1 MEYLHGGDIYTHEGM
16 IDFSVNLNPFGPSE
30 KVLEAVTA
38 ELSGIGQYPD
48 SRARKLRHML
58 AEDLQVREQDL
69 IFGNGAAELIFLAAQ
84 AIKPKKAVIPVPS
97 FAEYR
102 QALLAA
108 ECEVKEYQLEE
119 KYQFRLQEDFLEI
132 LTEEIDL
139 VFLCSP
145 DNPSGCV
152 IEKPLMDRIRKCCR
166 EKGIYMVLDECF
178 LDFLPEEK
186 ALTQL
191 GYYQNSPHLF
201 ILRAFTKIHAMPG
214 LRLGYGISSD
224 ANLLEDMIQK
234 RQPWSVSGLAQA
246 AGCAAIGE
254 KDRIEKTRQYII
266 EERTWMETRLRETG
280 IVYYPS
286 QANYILLKSPYP
298 LFDELKKRGFL
309 IRDCSNYRGLTKEYY
324 RIAVK
329 KREENEKLM
338 EALAA
343 IYNKERDA
351 K

>member
-1 MEYLHGGDIYTHEGM
+1 MEYLHGGDVYTHEGM
-16 IDFSVNLNPFGPSE
+16 TDFSVNLNPFGPSE
-30 KVLEAVTA
+30 KVLKAVTA
-38 ELSGIGQYPD
+38 ELSGIGRYPD
-48 SRARKLRHML
+48 SQARKLRHML
-58 AEDLQVREQDL
+58 AGDLQVREEDL
-69 IFGNGAAELIFLAAQ
+69 IFGNGAAELIFLAVR
-84 AIKPKKAVIPVPS
+84 AIRPKKAVIPAPS

-119 KYQFRLQEDFLEI
+119 KHQFRLKEDFLEI
-132 LTEEIDL
+132 LTEEIDM

-152 IEKPLMDRIRKCCR
+152 IEEPLMDRIRECCE

-191 GYYQNSPHLF
+191 RFYRESPHLF
-201 ILRAFTKIHAMPG
+201 ILRAFTKMHAMPG
-214 LRLGYGISSD
+214 LRLGYGVSSD
-224 ANLLEDMIQK
+224 KKLLEDMAQK

-254 KDRIEKTRQYII
+254 KDRIGKTRQYVI
-266 EERTWMETRLRETG
+266 EERTWMETRLREIG
-280 IVYYPS
+280 IVFYPS
-286 QANYILLKSPYP
+286 RANYILLKSPYP
-298 LFDELKKRGFL
+298 LFDELKERGFL
-309 IRDCSNYRGLTKEYY
+309 IRDCSNYRGLTKGYY

-338 EALAA
+338 EALAD
-343 IYNKERDA
+343 IYHKERDA
-351 K
+351 E